1 MMQKLYKKIG
11 IALAIGALAALTAT
25 ALSIVNPLNNWHLK
39 IADSL
44 YTNQN
49 PSDEIVIIAID
60 EKSISST
67 ELGRFYDWPRTNHA
81 TVIENLEEAEAKAIG
96 IDLFFTEESETI
108 TRNELLK
115 TYDLEKFD
123 PFLSHPNDLAL
134 ADALNDKVTIARIP
148 QDQNL
153 KIFEEK
159 AKIGLV
165 NVEADADG
173 VVRRLQTKDS
183 FSSVISGVTPQQE
196 EMLINYFG
204 DPYSYNRISYSDVFN
219 DNFDHELV
227 KDKIALIGITTPKV
241 AQDHKPTPK
250 NTAQPMPGIEI
261 HANAIQTM
269 IDDAYLEN
277 QSQTSQIITIVA
289 ISLILALLLSFLNI
303 WIGIGVTIAIGS
315 LYYGSAHLTYKNGL
329 ILNLIYPFIAIALTY
344 FGVILYR
351 YFAELREKKYVKG
364 AFGRYLS
371 PTVMSSVLSNPD
383 QLHLGGTK
391 REVTVFFSDI
401 KGFTTISEQ
410 FEPEILIGIVNEY
423 LTAMTDIVM
432 ANQGT
437 LDKYVGDAIVAYF
450 GAPIDQ
456 PDHARRACETALQ
469 MRERLVELNA
479 KWLAEGK
486 PELDFRIGIN
496 TGQVIIGNIGS
507 EKRFDY
513 TMIGDEVN
521 LGSRLE
527 GANKQYGTN
536 VMISESTYASVQG
549 GFDVRELDVVRVKG
563 KQMPVR
569 VYELLARPGKLS
581 KIGHDLMVPYNKG
594 LALYRERKFTEA
606 KSEFDKALL
615 IYDEDG
621 PSKTYIERCIALRD
635 SRPPD
640 NWDGVFE
647 MKVK

>member
-11 IALAIGALAALTAT
+11 IALIISALTALISIV
-25 ALSIVNPLNNWHLK
+25 LSIANPLNTWHLK

-60 EKSISST
+60 EKSISSD
-67 ELGRFYDWPRTNHA
+67 ELGRFYDWPRSNH
-81 TVIENLEEAEAKAIG
+81 VKVLSNLKEAKAIG
-96 IDLFFTEESETI
+96 IDLFFTEESNTV
-108 TRNELLK
+108 TREELALNSK
-115 TYDLEKFD
+115 ELYN
-123 PFLSHPNDLAL
+123 PILSHPNDLAL
-134 ADALNDKVTIARIP
+134 AEVLNDKTTIARIP
-148 QDQNL
+148 QDPNL

-159 AKIGLV
+159 ANIGLI
-165 NVEADADG
+165 NGEADADG
-173 VVRRLQTKDS
+173 VIRRIPTKDS
-183 FSSVISGVTPQQE
+183 FASVISGIQPPQD

-204 DPYSYNRISYSDVFN
+204 DPGSYKRISYSDVNFGNFN
-219 DNFDHELV
+219 EDDI
-227 KDKIALIGITTPKV
+227 KDKIVLIGVTTPKV

-410 FEPEILIGIVNEY
+410 FEPEVLIGIVNEY

-469 MRERLVELNA
+469 MREKLVELNA

-536 VMISESTYASVQG
+536 VMISESTYAAVES

-606 KSEFDKALL
+606 RAEFDKALV
-615 IYDEDG
+615 IYAKDG
-621 PSKTYIERCIALRD
+621 PSKTYLERCIVLRD